1 MQGENSFFATGKVC
15 AAFRPQRGAGQ
26 GSLTMLRTPNRRRDK
41 VFKNHESRV
50 PLDREAKVRIMHLAR
65 VLMRRTEKG
74 KHYGILTGKFVA
86 VLHAML
92 WLIHNSGSG
101 QCNPA
106 YETIADKAAC
116 ARSTVYEAIKR
127 LEEAGLLSWVNRL
140 SRVQE
145 RATDL
150 FGHTIWAPR
159 VIRTSNAYT
168 FRDPKAPA
176 SRGKSSKSEFPP
188 GLMDEVK
195 TTSVDNLLAAPSTEM
210 VALGRALASYS
221 KTAGFTV

>member
-106 YETIADKAAC
+106 
-116 ARSTVYEAIKR
+116 IKR